1 MKFVQHIAVSLVVS
15 ALVWFFFRSF
25 TAALACF
32 LTGVFIDIDHLIDY
46 VWNYGWKFKARHF
59 FKSFDYEVFENI
71 VVFLH
76 SWEFIAVYLALL
88 WLINWQPVALGAF
101 VGIASHLLL
110 DHFFN
115 DHSRFAYFL
124 SYRLWHGFSAKHFY
138 GAEEYRKR
146 LKLNRKKIIDQPRG
160 GQNP

>member
-1 MKFVQHIAVSLVVS
+1 MKFVQHIAVSVVVS
-15 ALVWFFFRSF
+15 TLVWVILRSS

-46 VWNYGWKFKARHF
+46 FWNYGWKLKPRQF

-76 SWEFIAVYLALL
+76 SWEFIAVYLAIV
-88 WLINWQPVALGAF
+88 WLIDWQPVATGALI
-101 VGIASHLLL
+101 GIFIHLLL

-115 DHSRFAYFL
+115 GHSRFGYFF
-124 SYRLWHGFSAKHFY
+124 SYRLWHGFSGRHFY
-138 GAEEYRKR
+138 GADEYQRR
-146 LKLNRKKIIDQPRG
+146 LKRQRDMEGKQ
-160 GQNP
+160 